1 MNKIGIILTSICRD
15 KSLFLTLKSI
25 LNTLQPS
32 WQIIVGYQT
41 KDKSITF
48 SHPQIYS
55 YELPYNCGISYARND
70 LIVKAYALGCTHV
83 LLTADS
89 ILFNESMKK
98 IDYLVEKLSEN
109 NYDLI
114 GLNLEN
120 RIPWEANLE
129 LIPNQAFQLDFIDS
143 KDKEKDLLVPCDI
156 VRNFWIARIET
167 LIKVPYDEQ
176 LIMAEHEDFFYRF
189 QQKGYKV
196 CCTNYCSGTYNKSTN
211 TPEYDEIRAQNFRL
225 GIQRLKEKYSL
236 KNWVT
241 YNHLERTKGDN
252 L

>member
-1 MNKIGIILTSICRD
+1 MNTKIAIILTSIERD
-15 KSLFLTLKSI
+15 KLLFQAIQSI
-25 LNTLQPS
+25 RDNIQSNWVLIIG
-32 WQIIVGYQT
+32 WQS
-41 KDKSITF
+41 KDKAMSF

-70 LIVKAYALGCTHV
+70 LIIKAYALGCTHV

-89 ILFNESMKK
+89 ILFTESMKK
-98 IDYLVEKLSEN
+98 IDYLITKLDEN

-129 LIPNQAFQLDFIDS
+129 FIPNESFQLDFIDQ

-156 VRNFWIARIET
+156 VRNFWLAKIES
-167 LIKVPYDEQ
+167 LIRVPYDEQ
-176 LIMAEHEDFFYRF
+176 LIMAEHEEWFWRF
-189 QQKGYKV
+189 KQMGYKV
-196 CCTNYCSGTYNKSTN
+196 CCTNYCTGTYNKGTE
-211 TPEYDEIRAQNFRL
+211 TPEYNKIRQTNFRL
-225 GIQRLKEKYSL
+225 GIQRLKEKYNI

-241 YNHLERTKGDN
+241 YNHLERTQ

>member
-1 MNKIGIILTSICRD
+1 MNNKIAIILTSIERD
-15 KSLFLTLKSI
+15 KLLFLAIKFI
-25 LNTLQPS
+25 LLYLQPN
-32 WQIIVGYQT
+32 WMIIIGYQSKNKT
-41 KDKSITF
+41 ITF
-48 SHPQIYS
+48 SHPQIYA
-55 YELPYNCGISYARND
+55 YELPYNCGISQARND
-70 LIVKAYALGCTHV
+70 LIIKAYALGCTHV

-89 ILFNESMKK
+89 ILFNESMEK
-98 IDYLVEKLSEN
+98 IDYLVQKLNEN

-129 LIPNQAFQLDFIDS
+129 LIPNQAFQLDFIDP

-156 VRNFWIARIET
+156 VRNFWIARIEA

-189 QQKGYKV
+189 KEKGYKV
-196 CCTNYCSGTYNKSTN
+196 CCTNYCSGTYNKSES
-211 TPEYDEIRAQNFRL
+211 TPEYNKIRSENFRI

-236 KNWVT
+236 KSWVT
-241 YNHLERTKGDN
+241 YNRLERTQ